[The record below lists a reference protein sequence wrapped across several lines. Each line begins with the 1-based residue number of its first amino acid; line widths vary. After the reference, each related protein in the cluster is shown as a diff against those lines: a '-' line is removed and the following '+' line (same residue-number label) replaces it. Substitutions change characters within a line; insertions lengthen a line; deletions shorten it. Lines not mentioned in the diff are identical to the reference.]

1 MKKFLTELLQR
12 LSSRKFVL
20 TVFGIFAVTAFP
32 AHADHVIQLIVVFVG
47 AEGAADVVERYKKAP
62 EVDLKKVDYGQLANL
77 YNDAIDSG
85 EIEPGH
91 TPAL

>member
-1 MKKFLTELLQR
+1 MKKFLADLVAR

-32 AHADHVIQLIVVFVG
+32 AHADSVIQLIVVFVG
-47 AEGAADVVERYKKAP
+47 AEGAADVVERYRKAP
-62 EVDLKKVDYGQLANL
+62 EIDLSKVNTQQLADL
-77 YNDAIDSG
+77 YNDAVDTG

-91 TPAL
+91 SPAL